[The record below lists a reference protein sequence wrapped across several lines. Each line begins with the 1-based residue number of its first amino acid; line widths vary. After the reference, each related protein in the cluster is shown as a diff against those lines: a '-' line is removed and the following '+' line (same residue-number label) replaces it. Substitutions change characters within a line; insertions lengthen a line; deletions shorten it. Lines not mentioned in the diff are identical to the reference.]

1 MKKDSAR
8 KCRIISLISTCI
20 VFIYLFVLFADSP
33 SSLALLLGSVVLSIV
48 GFVCAISGFIKERT
62 RYGIIL
68 LILSSI
74 AMAAMLSVF
83 LIMLAMGA

>member
-1 MKKDSAR
+1 M
-8 KCRIISLISTCI
+8 
-20 VFIYLFVLFADSP
+20 LFRSNETAYEMCVGDWSSDVCSSDLFADSP